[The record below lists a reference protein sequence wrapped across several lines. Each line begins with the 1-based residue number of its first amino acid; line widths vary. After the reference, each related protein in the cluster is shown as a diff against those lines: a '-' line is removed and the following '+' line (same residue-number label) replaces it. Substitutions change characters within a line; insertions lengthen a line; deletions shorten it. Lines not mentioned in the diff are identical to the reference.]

1 MSMQCTTP
9 CFLLCFDLKWNQDRS
24 NEINSVY
31 EISIMAS
38 QSLNIDLLLFIEEAS
53 SLAEYIVC
61 SL

>member
-9 CFLLCFDLKWNQDRS
+9 CFLLCFGFKRNQHRF

-38 QSLNIDLLLFIEEAS
+38 QSLNTDVLLFIDKAS
-53 SLAEYIVC
+53 SLAE
-61 SL
+61 